1 MSTQPAYLSMK
12 GVLNKLNSRSRNRN
26 IFILVSLILP
36 IGLFLM
42 FVVYP
47 TMDLFRMSFISWDGV
62 SKTQQFVG
70 VDNYR
75 KMIFDSP
82 DLWKSLC
89 NNGLYFFVHLLFIPI
104 ELFVAVLLDS
114 KIKGAKIFKSI
125 SFLPYIINGVA
136 IAYAF
141 SYFYSPYGGA
151 LNEILKSLHLG
162 GTIHNWLSDP
172 KIVNYTLIT
181 VSLWRYCGLHI
192 ILFLAGLQ
200 SIPVDILEAAT
211 IDGANFMQK
220 FRFITIPSMTLVV
233 DFVLFANVRG
243 ALQTFEIPFVIT
255 GGGPGY
261 ASSTFTLYSLKT
273 AFNFNNF
280 GMASTMG
287 VAIIILII
295 IVGLIQNI
303 LVKMARGKNA

>member
-1 MSTQPAYLSMK
+1 MIS
-12 GVLNKLNSRSRNRN
+12 
-26 IFILVSLILP
+26 LVVP
-36 IGLFLM
+36 VVLFLM

-47 TMDLFRMSFISWDGV
+47 TLDLFRMSFVSWDGV
-62 SKTQQFVG
+62 SQSQKFVG
-70 VDNYR
+70 IDNY
-75 KMIFDSP
+75 KTMLFKSP
-82 DLWKSLC
+82 DLWKSLQ
-89 NNGLYFFVHLLFIPI
+89 NNAIYFFVHLAFIPI

-114 KIKGAKIFKSI
+114 KLKGAKIFKSI

-151 LNEILKSLHLG
+151 LNQILKSLHLQWV
-162 GTIHNWLSDP
+162 IQNWLSDP
-172 KIVNYTLIT
+172 KIVNFTLT
-181 VSLWRYCGLHI
+181 SVSLWRYCGLHI

-200 SIPVDILEAAT
+200 SIPADIQEAAT
-211 IDGANFMQK
+211 IDGASFIQK
-220 FRFITIPSMTLVV
+220 FRYITIPSVTLVI

-287 VAIIILII
+287 VTIVILIV
-295 IVGLIQNI
+295 IVSLIQNKI
-303 LVKMARGKNA
+303 VKIARGKNA

>member
-1 MSTQPAYLSMK
+1 M
-12 GVLNKLNSRSRNRN
+12 NINSRNRN
-26 IFILVSLILP
+26 VFIFLSLVVP
-36 IGLFLM
+36 IVLFLL

-47 TMDLFRMSFISWDGV
+47 SLDLFRMSFVNWDGV
-62 SKTQQFVG
+62 SKDQKFIG
-70 VDNYR
+70 LDNY
-75 KMIFDSP
+75 KTMIFDSP

-89 NNGLYFFVHLLFIPI
+89 NTAIYFFIHLLFIPI

-125 SFLPYIINGVA
+125 SFMPYIINGVA
-136 IAYAF
+136 ISYAF
-141 SYFYSPYGGA
+141 SYLYSPYGGA
-151 LNEILKSLHLG
+151 LNEILESIHLEG
-162 GTIHNWLSDP
+162 AIQNWLSDP
-172 KIVNYTLIT
+172 KVVNLSLAS

-200 SIPVDILEAAT
+200 SIPEDIIEAAT
-211 IDGANFMQK
+211 IDGANFMNK
-220 FRFITIPSMTLVV
+220 FRFITIPSMTLVI

-243 ALQTFEIPFVIT
+243 AMQMFDIPFVIT

-280 GMASTMG
+280 GMASTIG
-287 VAIIILII
+287 VAVFIII
-295 IVGLIQNI
+295 IVVALIQNKI
-303 LVKMARGKNA
+303 VKMARGKNA

>member
-1 MSTQPAYLSMK
+1 MLIQLVSLLMK
-12 GVLNKLNSRSRNRN
+12 GVLNNLNIQSRNRN
-26 IFILVSLILP
+26 IFIIISLILP
-36 IGLFLM
+36 IALFVM

-47 TMDLFRMSFISWDGV
+47 SLDLIRMSFISWDGV
-62 SKTQQFVG
+62 TEKQQYVG
-70 VDNYR
+70 TENYR
-75 KMIFDSP
+75 KILFESP

-89 NNGLYFFVHLLFIPI
+89 NNGLYFFIHLAFIPI

-114 KIKGAKIFKSI
+114 KIKGAKIFKTI

-151 LNEILKSLHLG
+151 LNEILKSLHLEG
-162 GTIHNWLSDP
+162 VIHNWLSDP
-172 KIVNYTLIT
+172 KIVNLTLASI
-181 VSLWRYCGLHI
+181 SLWRYCGLHI

-200 SIPVDILEAAT
+200 SIPGDIIEAAT
-211 IDGANFMQK
+211 IDGANFTQK
-220 FRFITIPSMTLVV
+220 FRFITIPSMTLVI

-243 ALQTFEIPFVIT
+243 ALQMFEIPFVIT

-287 VAIIILII
+287 VAIIVLIVVI
-295 IVGLIQNI
+295 GLIQNK
-303 LVKMARGKNA
+303 LVKVARGKND

>member
-1 MSTQPAYLSMK
+1 
-12 GVLNKLNSRSRNRN
+12 
-26 IFILVSLILP
+26 
-36 IGLFLM
+36 M

-47 TMDLFRMSFISWDGV
+47 TIDLFRMSFVSWDGV
-62 SKTQQFVG
+62 SKSQKFVG
-70 VDNYR
+70 IDNY
-75 KMIFDSP
+75 KTMIFKSP
-82 DLWKSLC
+82 DLWKSLL
-89 NNGLYFFVHLLFIPI
+89 NNALYFFVHLVFIPI

-151 LNEILKSLHLG
+151 LNEILKSLHLQG
-162 GTIHNWLSDP
+162 VIQNWLSDP
-172 KIVNYTLIT
+172 KIVNFTLIS

-200 SIPVDILEAAT
+200 SIPADILEAAT
-211 IDGANFMQK
+211 IDGANFIQK
-220 FRFITIPSMTLVV
+220 FKYITIPSVALVI
-233 DFVLFANVRG
+233 DFVLFANVKG

-261 ASSTFTLYSLKT
+261 ASSTFTLYSIKT

-287 VAIIILII
+287 VAIIILI
-295 IVGLIQNI
+295 VVVSLIQNKI
-303 LVKMARGKNA
+303 VKMARGKNA

>member
-1 MSTQPAYLSMK
+1 MK
-12 GVLNKLNSRSRNRN
+12 LQSRNRN
-26 IFILVSLILP
+26 TFIIISLILP
-36 IGLFLM
+36 VCLFAM
-42 FVVYP
+42 FVVFP
-47 TMDLFRMSFISWDGV
+47 SLDLFRMSFINWDGV
-62 SKTQQFVG
+62 SKNQQFVG
-70 VDNYR
+70 TDNYR

-82 DLWKSLC
+82 DLWKSLS
-89 NNGLYFFVHLLFIPI
+89 NNGLYFFIHLAFIPI

-114 KIKGAKIFKSI
+114 KVKGAKIFKSI

-141 SYFYSPYGGA
+141 SYFFSPYGGA
-151 LNEILKSLHLG
+151 LNNILTSLHLEG
-162 GTIHNWLSDP
+162 SIHNWLSDP
-172 KIVNYTLIT
+172 KIVNFTLAS
-181 VSLWRYCGLHI
+181 VSLWRFCGLHI

-200 SIPVDILEAAT
+200 SIPRDIIEAAT
-211 IDGANFMQK
+211 IDGANFIQK
-220 FRFITIPSMTLVV
+220 FRFITIPNMTLII

-287 VAIIILII
+287 VAIIVLIV
-295 IVGLIQNI
+295 IVGLIQNK
-303 LVKMARGKNA
+303 LVKIARGKNA

>member
-1 MSTQPAYLSMK
+1 M
-12 GVLNKLNSRSRNRN
+12 NSKSRNRN
-26 IFILVSLILP
+26 IFIIVSLVVP
-36 IGLFLM
+36 IVLFLM

-47 TMDLFRMSFISWDGV
+47 ALDLFRMSFINWDGV
-62 SKTQQFVG
+62 SANQQFVG
-70 VDNYR
+70 IDNYK
-75 KMIFDSP
+75 KMIFNSP
-82 DLWKSLC
+82 DLWKSLS
-89 NNGLYFFVHLLFIPI
+89 NNAIYFFVHLVFIPI

-141 SYFYSPYGGA
+141 SYFFSPYGGA
-151 LNEILKSLHLG
+151 LNDILRSLHLEG
-162 GTIHNWLSDP
+162 IIKNWLSDP
-172 KIVNYTLIT
+172 KIVNFTLT
-181 VSLWRYCGLHI
+181 SVSLWRYCGLHI

-200 SIPVDILEAAT
+200 SIPAEIMEAAT
-211 IDGANFMQK
+211 IDGANFMHK
-220 FRFITIPSMTLVV
+220 FRYITIPSMTLVI

-287 VAIIILII
+287 VAIIVV
-295 IVGLIQNI
+295 IVIVALIQNKI
-303 LVKMARGKNA
+303 VKMARGKNA